1 MSRTAS
7 ASALALAALATAPA
21 FATNYSAKP
30 IAPVGQK
37 IVARDVI
44 WACGPAACQGSTQ
57 DSRPAIVCQSLAKK
71 VGRLES
77 FVANGRAF
85 ASADLDRCN
94 AVVKDGGNTAVADR
108 SN

>member
-1 MSRTAS
+1 MTRFAAIFT
-7 ASALALAALATAPA
+7 LAALAASPA
-21 FATNYSAKP
+21 VATNYSAKP
-30 IAPVGQK
+30 IAPAGAK

-44 WACGPAACQGSTQ
+44 WACGPAACQGST
-57 DSRPAIVCQSLAKK
+57 DESRPAIVCQSLAKK

-85 ASADLDRCN
+85 ASAELDRCN
-94 AVVKDGGNTAVADR
+94 AVVKDGGNNAVAER

>member
-1 MSRTAS
+1 MTRFATAF
-7 ASALALAALATAPA
+7 ALAALAASPA

-30 IAPVGQK
+30 IAATGQK
-37 IVARDVI
+37 IVARDVV
-44 WACGPAACQGSTQ
+44 WACGPAACQGST
-57 DSRPAIVCQSLAKK
+57 DESRPAIVCQSLAKK

-85 ASADLDRCN
+85 ASPELDRCN
-94 AVVKDGGNTAVADR
+94 AVVKDGGNSAVAAR

>member
-1 MSRTAS
+1 MIRT

-44 WACGPAACQGSTQ
+44 WACGPAACQGSTEE
-57 DSRPAIVCQSLAKK
+57 SRPAIVCQSLAKK
-71 VGRLES
+71 VGRLEN

-85 ASADLDRCN
+85 ASAELDRCN
-94 AVVKDGGNTAVADR
+94 AAARDGGNSTVAA
-108 SN
+108 NAN